1 MCKIRLSAYFL
12 LQETNLYAQYD
23 CLEMYT
29 RDLEDIC
36 PQSLWVKG
44 QFTCDSGHLFHMHK
58 WLSNWKRFNKKQHVL
73 I

>member
-1 MCKIRLSAYFL
+1 MHNMIAWKV
-12 LQETNLYAQYD
+12 
-23 CLEMYT
+23 YT

-36 PQSLWVKG
+36 QQSFWVKG

-58 WLSNWKRFNKKQHVL
+58 WLSNWKRFNKKQHAL